1 MFKQIIS
8 FIKTWWF
15 ALIIPL
21 IIIYFI
27 GYGYITDK
35 QKQIAVEADAE
46 AVKTQVL
53 NNETNIN
60 DLVSKNKALRDW
72 SEDITSTIQ
81 LQEKIINKPTLFRG
95 EISDIYLKDEKTFIK
110 LDSYYEDD
118 INYVL
123 ELDCDKKIVDKI
135 RNRIKD
141 DSTDG
146 IGDNYAIVAKL
157 DNISKASI
165 RLVSEI
171 DDDYSYIDFD
181 SFGSDLYL
189 GKGKCV
195 DFAYI
200 EDANIDFDLF
210 DEE

>member
-8 FIKTWWF
+8 FIKTWWV
-15 ALIIPL
+15 ALILPL
-21 IIIYFI
+21 MILYFI
-27 GYGYITDK
+27 VNGHVSDK
-35 QKQIAVEADAE
+35 QKQAVIEEDVE
-46 AVKTQVL
+46 LLKTQVL
-53 NNETNIN
+53 NNKVNID
-60 DLVSKNKALRDW
+60 DLVSRNKALKDW
-72 SEDITSTIQ
+72 SRDISSTMQ
-81 LQEKIINKPTLFRG
+81 LQEKIVNRPALFRG
-95 EISDIYLKDEKTFIK
+95 EISDIYLKDDKTFIR

-118 INYVL
+118 INYTL

-141 DSTDG
+141 DITDG

-157 DNISKASI
+157 GNISKASI

-195 DFAYI
+195 DVTYI
-200 EDANIDFDLF
+200 EDVNIDFDLF